1 MTTTRDRDSFE
12 QVPYTPPPG
21 ATEVVLVRHGAS
33 AAAVAGVPFPVVDG
47 RADPPLSE
55 AGQRQAQ
62 AVADRLAH
70 EPLRRAFVS
79 PLRRTHET
87 AAAFTQATGL
97 EPETVE
103 DLTEVFLGEFDGG
116 EYRVRVGRNDP
127 IIQQVFAEQR
137 WDAIPGAES
146 LDDLGRRVRGA
157 VEHIVAETGPDGS
170 GRVRARRRD
179 RRAVPAG
186 DREPAVRLRPLR
198 QRLDIAHRGR
208 RGRSL
213 AAALVQRCLTPHGA
227 HRAGRLRR
235 PGLSAF
241 TTWRPGIVVARH
253 AAS

>member
-1 MTTTRDRDSFE
+1 VTTTRDRDSFE

-170 GRVRARRRD
+170 
-179 RRAVPAG
+179 AVAF
-186 DREPAVRLRPLR
+186 A
-198 QRLDIAHRGR
+198 
-208 RGRSL
+208 
-213 AAALVQRCLTPHGA
+213 HGA
-227 HRAGRLRR
+227 VIGELCRQATESR
-235 PGLSAF
+235 PFAF
-241 TTWRPGIVVARH
+241 VHSDNGSISRIVVGADGRWLLRSFNDVSH
-253 AAS
+253 LTVRTGPVG